1 MHPLRD
7 TLDHVLGIAGQ
18 DDLVEPF
25 AVPHPEPQ
33 RDDGG
38 AEFGPV
44 GRFGTVAFEP
54 LGEVVVGA
62 PFEAVTCAGL
72 RGAVVGAGAVD
83 VDEGFA
89 GVVFADEAEAGRAGA
104 VDGIVVEVLG
114 SGCWWGGVVA
124 ADLATELVRDGRE
137 VEE

>member
-1 MHPLRD
+1 M
-7 TLDHVLGIAGQ
+7 
-18 DDLVEPF
+18 
-25 AVPHPEPQ
+25 
-33 RDDGG
+33 
-38 AEFGPV
+38 
-44 GRFGTVAFEP
+44 
-54 LGEVVVGA
+54 VGA

-89 GVVFADEAEAGRAGA
+89 GVVLADEAEAGRAGA
-104 VDGIVVEVLG
+104 VDGVVVEVYG
-114 SGCWWGGVVA
+114 PGCWWGGVVA